1 MTTTIQSTLAE
12 PFSLPCGVTLPNRI
26 AKSAL
31 SEGLGDRRN
40 APTER
45 LTRLYQ
51 RWSASGAGL
60 LITGNVMVDRGAI
73 GEPGNVVVEDTRDLA
88 TLTEWADAAKSAGA
102 HAWVQI
108 NHPGRQVPRTLSSQP
123 VAPSAIGLEAG
134 PGGAFAK
141 PRALAGHEITD
152 IVRRFT
158 TTARI
163 VVEAG
168 FTGVQVHAAHG
179 YLISQ
184 FLSPLANR
192 RTDEWGGS
200 PENRRRFLLEIVR
213 AIRAEIGTDVPLG
226 VKLNS
231 ADFQRGGMTEDE
243 SIQVVLELAAEGI
256 DLLEI
261 SGGTY
266 ESAAMMGMPSGPVK
280 ESTRAR
286 EAYFLDYAERVRA
299 ATKKVAKRGKP
310 SLPLMLTGGFR
321 TASGMTDALDS
332 GAVDLV
338 GLGRPLALEPD
349 LPARLLSG
357 ATASSTADRPR
368 TLGIRAIDSA
378 SELVWYTV
386 QMWRM
391 GAGKDPAPHRHPLRS
406 FVQYMATTG
415 LQSVRRPR
423 RGFAG

>member
-1 MTTTIQSTLAE
+1 MTTTTIPSTLAE
-12 PFSLPCGVTLPNRI
+12 PFTLPCGAGLHNRI

-31 SEGLGDRRN
+31 SEGLGDRRH
-40 APTER
+40 APSDR
-45 LTRLYQ
+45 LIRLYE
-51 RWSASGAGL
+51 RWSGSGAGL
-60 LITGNVMVDRGAI
+60 LITGNVMVDRRAI
-73 GEPGNVVVEDTRDLA
+73 GEPGNVVVEDDRHLA
-88 TLTEWADAAKSAGA
+88 ELTAWAKAAKSGGA

-108 NHPGRQVPRTLSSQP
+108 NHPGRQVPRNLSARP
-123 VAPSAIGLEAG
+123 VAPSEIAMDT
-134 PGGAFAK
+134 PGGTFAR
-141 PRALAGHEITD
+141 PRALAAAEITD
-152 IVRRFT
+152 IVRRFA
-158 TTARI
+158 TTAR
-163 VVEAG
+163 VVVAAG

-184 FLSPLANR
+184 FLSPRTNQ

-213 AIRAEIGTDVPLG
+213 AIRAEIGPDVPLS

-243 SIQVVLELAAEGI
+243 SIDVVLELAKEGI

-266 ESAAMMGMPSGPVK
+266 ESAAMMGMPSTPVK

-299 ATKKVAKRGKP
+299 ATKKVAKRGRP

-321 TASGMTDALDS
+321 TSAGMSDALES

-357 ATASSTADRPR
+357 DAASSAALQPR
-368 TLGIRAIDSA
+368 TLGIKAIDSA
-378 SELVWYTV
+378 AELMWHTV

-391 GAGKDPAPHRHPLRS
+391 GDGKDPAPNRHPLRT
-406 FVQYMATTG
+406 FARYVATTG
-415 LQSVRRPR
+415 MQSVGKPR

>member
-1 MTTTIQSTLAE
+1 MTTTSTLSLAE
-12 PFSLPCGVTLPNRI
+12 PFTLPGGATLPNRI

-40 APTER
+40 APTDR
-45 LTRLYQ
+45 LIRLYR
-51 RWSASGAGL
+51 RWSESGAGL
-60 LITGNVMVDRGAI
+60 LITGNVMVDRNAI
-73 GEPGNVVVEDTRDLA
+73 GEPGNVVVEDDRDIDLLRQWAAAA
-88 TLTEWADAAKSAGA
+88 TANGA

-123 VAPSAIGLEAG
+123 VAPSAVALAM
-134 PGGAFAK
+134 PGGTFAV
-141 PRALAGHEITD
+141 PRALESHEITD
-152 IVRRFT
+152 IVRRFA

-184 FLSPLANR
+184 FLSPKTNQ

-200 PENRRRFLLEIVR
+200 PENRRRFLLEVVR
-213 AIRAEIGTDVPLG
+213 AIRAEIGPDVPLS

-231 ADFQRGGMTEDE
+231 ADFQRGGMTEEE
-243 SIQVVLELAAEGI
+243 STEAVLALAAEGI

-261 SGGTY
+261 SGGSY
-266 ESAAMMGMPSGPVK
+266 ESAAMMGMPAGKVK

-299 ATKKVAKRGKP
+299 ATRKAAGRRKS

-321 TASGMTDALDS
+321 SATGMTEAIDS
-332 GAVDLV
+332 GAVDVV

-349 LPARLLSG
+349 LPARLLDG
-357 ATASSTADRPR
+357 STTTSAALQPR
-368 TLGIRAIDSA
+368 TIGLRAVDSA
-378 SELVWYTV
+378 SELVWHTV

-391 GAGKDPAPHRHPLRS
+391 GDGKDPAPHQHPLRT
-406 FVQYMATTG
+406 FLRYVATTG
-415 LQSVRRPR
+415 VQSLRRPR
-423 RGFAG
+423 RGLAT